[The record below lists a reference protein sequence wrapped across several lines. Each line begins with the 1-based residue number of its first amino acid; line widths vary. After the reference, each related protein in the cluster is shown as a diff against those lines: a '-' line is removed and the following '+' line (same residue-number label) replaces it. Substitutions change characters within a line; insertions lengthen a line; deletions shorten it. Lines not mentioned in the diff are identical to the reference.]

1 MNVITNNKWIGQRT
15 IRPDGADKV
24 TGRAAFAADTTMP
37 GMIWG
42 KVKRSPHP
50 HARIKSIDTS
60 KAEALPGVKAVVTA
74 HDIVDFP
81 VDKSVMLGIQDMRW
95 MCRNVMAR
103 EKALFPGRPVGA
115 VAAISEA
122 IAAKACELI
131 EVEYEVLPW
140 SIEIDDAIKPDAPI
154 LHEFNKFEGNPPSRA
169 GEIETDRRLKPDA
182 PILHEFLKFEGK
194 PSNIAGRIEVKKGD
208 IAQGFAE
215 AEVVIERSFTT
226 RPVHQGYI
234 EPHACLVSVAA
245 DNKTTIW
252 SSSQGQFMVRA
263 MTAYLTGIPQSD
275 IRAIPAEIGGG
286 FGGKTIVYLE
296 PLATL
301 LAKKSG
307 RPVKMVM
314 TREEVMRATG
324 PTSGSKS
331 TVKIGAKKDGTIVAA
346 QGTFYLQAGALPGS
360 PIRGAVGCSFLPYDI
375 PHVLSVGHTVLSNR
389 SKVAAYR
396 APGAPIGAHAVECVL
411 DELAEELKM
420 DPLVLR
426 LKNAARQGTKAAFGP
441 GFPRIGYV
449 ETLEA
454 AKAHPHYQ
462 APLGKFQGRGVASG
476 FWFNAG
482 GESSAQVDITEDG
495 NVVVTTGHP
504 DIGGSRAAI
513 ANICAELLGIDYRR
527 VSVLIGDTAT
537 IGFSNL
543 TGGSGVLF
551 ASAMVVTQSADKVIA
566 TLRERAAKIWEI
578 DPEAVKWENG
588 AAHPASPNAGQFEP
602 LTLAELAEKAPQRG
616 GPIGAGVQLNTEG
629 AEGGFGT
636 HICDV
641 EVDVELGIAR
651 VIRYTAVQ
659 DVGRAVHPG
668 YVEGQ
673 MQGGVAQG
681 IGWALNEEY
690 IYNRDGK
697 VDNPGFL
704 DYRMPVCSDLPML
717 DTVMVEVPNPKH
729 PQGVKG
735 VGEVPL
741 VPVMAAV
748 PNAAHN
754 ALGKRFYS
762 LPMSPPKVLE
772 VIDAPETRQAA
783 EGILFTHASWPGIAV

>member
-1 MNVITNNKWIGQRT
+1 MNIITNNKWIGQRT
-15 IRPDGADKV
+15 IRPDGVDKV
-24 TGRAAFAADTTMP
+24 TGRAAFAADTNMP

-42 KVKRSPHP
+42 KILRSPHP
-50 HARIKSIDTS
+50 HARIRSIDTS
-60 KAEALPGVKAVVTA
+60 KAEALPGVKAVVTSR
-74 HDIVDFP
+74 DVVDFP

-103 EKALFPGRPVGA
+103 EKALFPGHPVAA
-115 VAAISEA
+115 VAATTEA
-122 IAAKACELI
+122 IAARACELI
-131 EVEYEVLPW
+131 EVDYEVLPW
-140 SIEIDDAIKPDAPI
+140 SIEIDDAI
-154 LHEFNKFEGNPPSRA
+154 R
-169 GEIETDRRLKPDA
+169 PDA

-208 IAQGFAE
+208 IAQGFNE
-215 AEVVIERSFTT
+215 AEVVVERTFTT

-234 EPHACLVSVAA
+234 GPHACLVSVGA
-245 DNKTTIW
+245 DNKTTSW

-263 MTAYLTGIPQSD
+263 MTAYLTGIQQSD

-331 TVKIGAKKDGTIVAA
+331 TVKIGATKDGTIVAA
-346 QGTFYLQAGALPGS
+346 HGTFYLQAGAFPGS
-360 PIRGAVGCSFLPYDI
+360 PIRGAAGCSFTPYDI
-375 PHVLSVGHTVLSNR
+375 PNLLSEGYDVCSNR

-396 APGAPIGAHAVECVL
+396 APGAPIGAYAVECVM
-411 DELAEELKM
+411 DEVAEALKM
-420 DPLVLR
+420 DPLDFR
-426 LKNAARQGTKAAFGP
+426 LKNAAKEGTKAAHGP
-441 GFPRIGYV
+441 TFPRIGYI
-449 ETLEA
+449 ETVEA
-454 AKAHPHYQ
+454 AKNSPHYA
-462 APLGKFQGRGVASG
+462 APLGKGQ
-476 FWFNAG
+476 
-482 GESSAQVDITEDG
+482 
-495 NVVVTTGHP
+495 
-504 DIGGSRAAI
+504 
-513 ANICAELLGIDYRR
+513 
-527 VSVLIGDTAT
+527 
-537 IGFSNL
+537 
-543 TGGSGVLF
+543 
-551 ASAMVVTQSADKVIA
+551 
-566 TLRERAAKIWEI
+566 
-578 DPEAVKWENG
+578 G
-588 AAHPASPNAGQFEP
+588 AAHPVSPNAGQFEP
-602 LTLAELAEKAPQRG
+602 LTLQELAEKAPAMG
-616 GPIGAGVQLNTEG
+616 GPIGAGVQLNTAG
-629 AEGGFGT
+629 ADGGFGT

-641 EVDVELGIAR
+641 EVDTDLGIAR

-659 DVGRAVHPG
+659 DVGRAIHPG

-673 MQGGVAQG
+673 LQGGVAQG

-690 IYNRDGK
+690 IYTKEGK

-704 DYRMPVCSDLPML
+704 DYRMPVCSDLPMI
-717 DTVMVEVPNPKH
+717 DCIIDEIPTPKH

-748 PNAAHN
+748 ANAIYN
-754 ALGKRFYS
+754 ALGKRFYA

-772 VIDAPETRQAA
+772 VLEAPTQQAA
-783 EGILFTHASWPGIAV
+783 E

>member
-1 MNVITNNKWIGQRT
+1 MNVVTNNKWIGQNT
-15 IRPDGADKV
+15 IRPDGVDKV
-24 TGRAAFAADTTMP
+24 TGRAAYAADTTMP

-42 KVKRSPHP
+42 KVLRSPHV
-50 HARIKSIDTS
+50 HARIKSINTA
-60 KAEALPGVKAVVTA
+60 KAEALPGVKAVVTSK
-74 HDIVDFP
+74 DVVDFP
-81 VDKSVMLGIQDMRW
+81 LDKSVMLGIQDMRW

-103 EKALFPGRPVGA
+103 EKALFPGHPVAA
-115 VAAISEA
+115 VAAINEE
-122 IAAKACELI
+122 IAAAACELI
-131 EVEYEVLPW
+131 EVDYEVLPHA
-140 SIEIDDAIKPDAPI
+140 IEIDDAMKDGAPI
-154 LHEFNKFEGNPPSRA
+154 LH
-169 GEIETDRRLKPDA
+169 DW
-182 PILHEFLKFEGK
+182 HKFEGK
-194 PSNIAGRIEVKKGD
+194 PSNIMGKMELKKGD
-208 IAQGFAE
+208 VEAGFKQAD
-215 AEVVIERSFTT
+215 VVIERSFNT

-234 EPHACLVSVAA
+234 EPHACLISVAA

-263 MTAYLTGIPQSD
+263 MTSLLTGIQQSD

-296 PLATL
+296 PLAAL
-301 LAKKSG
+301 LSKKSG

-324 PTSGSKS
+324 PTSGAKM
-331 TVKIGAKKDGTIVAA
+331 TVKIGARKDGTLVAM
-346 QGTFYLQAGALPGS
+346 QGTFWLQAGAFPGS
-360 PIRGAVGCSFLPYDI
+360 PIRGAAGCSFSPYECENI
-375 PHVLSVGHTVLSNR
+375 LSVGYDVCSNR

-396 APGAPIGAHAVECVL
+396 APGAPIGAYGVECVM
-411 DELAEELKM
+411 DEIAEALKI
-420 DPLVLR
+420 DPLALR
-426 LKNAARQGTKAAFGP
+426 KKNGAKEGTKAAHGP
-441 GFPRIGYV
+441 VYPRIGYI
-449 ETLEA
+449 ETVDA
-454 AKAHPHYQ
+454 AMNSEHYKT
-462 APLGKFQGRGVASG
+462 PLAKGKVQGRGVASG

-482 GESSAQVDITEDG
+482 GESSAQVNITEDG

-527 VSVLIGDTAT
+527 VSVIIGDTQT
-537 IGFSNL
+537 VGFSNL
-543 TGGSGVLF
+543 TGGSRVLF
-551 ASAMVVTQSADKVIA
+551 ASAMVVTESAQTVIK
-566 TLRERAAKIWEI
+566 TLCTRAAKIWEI
-578 DPEAVKWENG
+578 DPEAVKWEDG
-588 AAHPASPNAGQFEP
+588 AAHPAGPNAGKFQP
-602 LTLAELAEKAPQRG
+602 LTLKELAEKAPAMG
-616 GPIGAGVQLNTEG
+616 GPIGAQTQVNTQG

-641 EVDVELGIAR
+641 EVDVDLGIVR

-659 DVGRAVHPG
+659 DVGRAVHPA

-673 MQGGVAQG
+673 LQGGVGQG

-690 IYNRDGK
+690 IYNKDGK

-717 DTVMVEVPNPKH
+717 DCILVEVPNPKH

-748 PNAAHN
+748 ANAIHN
-754 ALGKRFYS
+754 ALGKRFYA
-762 LPMSPPKVLE
+762 LPMSPPKILE
-772 VIDAPETRQAA
+772 GLEATAQAA
-783 EGILFTHASWPGIAV
+783 E

>member
-1 MNVITNNKWIGQRT
+1 MNIVTNNKWIGQRT
-15 IRPDGADKV
+15 IRPDGVDKV
-24 TGRAAFAADTTMP
+24 TGRAAFAADTNMP

-42 KVKRSPHP
+42 KVLRSPHP
-50 HARIKSIDTS
+50 HARIRKIDTS
-60 KAEALPGVKAVVTA
+60 KAEKLPGVKAVVTSR
-74 HDIVDFP
+74 DVVDFP
-81 VDKSVMLGIQDMRW
+81 LEKGAVMLGIQDMRW

-103 EKALFPGRPVGA
+103 DKALFPGHPVAA
-115 VAAISEA
+115 VAATTEA
-122 IAAKACELI
+122 IAAEACKLI
-131 EVEYEVLPW
+131 EVDYEVLPFA
-140 SIEIDDAIKPDAPI
+140 IEIDDALKDGAPI
-154 LHEFNKFEGNPPSRA
+154 LHEWNKF
-169 GEIETDRRLKPDA
+169 D
-182 PILHEFLKFEGK
+182 GK
-194 PSNIAGRIEVKKGD
+194 PSNIMGKLESKKGD
-208 IAQGFAE
+208 IAEGFAK
-215 AEVVIERSFTT
+215 ADIVIERSFTT

-234 EPHACLVSVAA
+234 EPHACLISVAA
-245 DNKTTIW
+245 DGKTTIW

-331 TVKIGAKKDGTIVAA
+331 TVKIGATKDGRIVAA
-346 QGTFYLQAGALPGS
+346 HGIFYLQAGALPGS
-360 PIRGAVGCSFLPYDI
+360 PIRGAVGCSFAPYDI
-375 PHVLSVGHTVLSNR
+375 PHILSQGYDVCSNR

-396 APGAPIGAHAVECVL
+396 APGAPIGAYAVECVL
-411 DELAEELKM
+411 DEVASALKM
-420 DPLVLR
+420 DPLEFR
-426 LKNAARQGTKAAFGP
+426 LKNAAKEGTKAAHGP
-441 GFPRIGYV
+441 TFPRIGYI
-449 ETLEA
+449 ETLEM
-454 AKAHPHYQ
+454 AKNHPHYH
-462 APLGKFQGRGVASG
+462 APLGKGQGTLRGRGVASG

-482 GESSAQVDITEDG
+482 GESSAQVNITEDG

-504 DIGGSRAAI
+504 DIGGSRAGI
-513 ANICAELLGIDYRR
+513 ANICAELLGIDYKR
-527 VSVLIGDTAT
+527 VSVIIGDTQT

-543 TGGSGVLF
+543 TGGSRVLF
-551 ASAMVVTQSADKVIA
+551 ASSMVVTQSTEKIIQ

-588 AAHPASPNAGQFEP
+588 AAHPVSPNAGQFEP
-602 LTLAELAEKAPQRG
+602 LTLAELAEKAPAMG
-616 GPIGAGVQLNTEG
+616 GPIGAGVQLNTQG
-629 AEGGFGT
+629 ADGGFGT

-641 EVDVELGIAR
+641 EVDTDLGIVR
-651 VIRYTAVQ
+651 VIRYTAIQ
-659 DVGRAVHPG
+659 DVGRAIHPG

-673 MQGGVAQG
+673 LQGGVVQG

-690 IYNRDGK
+690 IYNKDGK

-704 DYRMPVCSDLPML
+704 DYRMPVCSDMPMIDCEL
-717 DTVMVEVPNPKH
+717 VEVPNPKH

-748 PNAAHN
+748 ANAVHN
-754 ALGKRFYS
+754 ALGIRFYD
-762 LPMSPPKVLE
+762 LPLSPPRVSAAL
-772 VIDAPETRQAA
+772 DAQVQRAA
-783 EGILFTHASWPGIAV
+783 E